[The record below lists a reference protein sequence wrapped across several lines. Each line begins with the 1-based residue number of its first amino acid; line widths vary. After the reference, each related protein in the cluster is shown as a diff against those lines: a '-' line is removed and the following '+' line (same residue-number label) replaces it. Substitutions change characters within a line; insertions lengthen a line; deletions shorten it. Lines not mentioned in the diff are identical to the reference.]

1 MPLGIFKRFSKRVGN
16 VYLRSVGFD
25 VVIYLAHIMISRVDH
40 KHQQRS
46 SNLNG
51 SMVSLERCREL
62 MKRHE
67 CAYTDE
73 QLLKIRDFLY
83 QLAAIEFKVYQRKIN
98 ENEKG
103 DHLYE
108 SVLRRAS

>member
-1 MPLGIFKRFSKRVGN
+1 
-16 VYLRSVGFD
+16 
-25 VVIYLAHIMISRVDH
+25 
-40 KHQQRS
+40 
-46 SNLNG
+46 
-51 SMVSLERCREL
+51 MVSLEKCREL
-62 MKRHE
+62 MKKHGY
-67 CAYTDE
+67 AYTDE

-83 QLAAIEFKVYQRKIN
+83 QLAAVEFKVYQRKIN

>member
-1 MPLGIFKRFSKRVGN
+1 MK
-16 VYLRSVGFD
+16 
-25 VVIYLAHIMISRVDH
+25 
-40 KHQQRS
+40 KH
-46 SNLNG
+46 G
-51 SMVSLERCREL
+51 Y
-62 MKRHE
+62 
-67 CAYTDE
+67 AYTDE

-83 QLAAIEFKVYQRKIN
+83 QLAAVEFKVYQRKIN

>member
-1 MPLGIFKRFSKRVGN
+1 MK
-16 VYLRSVGFD
+16 
-25 VVIYLAHIMISRVDH
+25 
-40 KHQQRS
+40 KH
-46 SNLNG
+46 G
-51 SMVSLERCREL
+51 Y
-62 MKRHE
+62 
-67 CAYTDE
+67 AYTDE

-103 DHLYE
+103 DHLHE